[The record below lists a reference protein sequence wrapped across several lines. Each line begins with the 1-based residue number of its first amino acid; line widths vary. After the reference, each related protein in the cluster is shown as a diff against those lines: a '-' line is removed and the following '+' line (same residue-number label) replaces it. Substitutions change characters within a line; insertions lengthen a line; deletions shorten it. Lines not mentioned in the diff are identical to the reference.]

1 MRVAPPDLPGA
12 QTTDSPIDRALALLL
27 ANETEAA
34 LRWAAATVERD
45 PSMPSALVI
54 TCRLLEQ
61 MGRPEAAVEGF
72 ELAVRRAI
80 DGANLPL
87 AVAAIGDLRALGR
100 RRRQATSTT
109 WRAPSAWAPTA
120 STETEAPPPPLPNFE
135 GFQPLSSFLTGPALT
150 SKATQ
155 IIHAAKRDYD
165 EVAGSE
171 ILLTA
176 PLPLFSAMPKDALR
190 DLVGAFEMITVPAGH
205 AVIAEGEEGAEAYIV
220 ARGELEVLRRDGEE
234 DGKPPIMLARL
245 VSGALFGEM
254 ALLSRAPRA
263 ASVVATRPSI
273 LLVAKR
279 EALEDVAEGRPEVGV
294 ELAAHCR
301 RRMVANL
308 GRTSPVL
315 VAVPPQERTMLVERF
330 ETRIFEK
337 GEKLVDAGAGR
348 GGAAPRRVGPGR
360 RRGARRRRVGRPRD
374 ALAGRDGRRGRAR
387 PAPQGERGRHR
398 GAPDGDAVSPARG
411 VHLAHP
417 GPPGRPPRPL
427 HDGRSAGRRD
437 RASRSTTRR
446 PRWRTTTCSCDF
458 RLRDAGGD
466 HGGRVRARAR
476 ARVRARCAGDRPR
489 PAFTAQEARQARR
502 LALVIAIVVG
512 FFVLELGGAILADS
526 VVLQA
531 DALHL
536 LMDVLALG
544 VSLFAMRLAVRR
556 PTPRFTYGL
565 RRAEPVAAIFSAV
578 LVLSTTVVH
587 RDRGDRRAARAR
599 GAPGRDHAG
608 GRDDGAARQRP
619 ERLAAARRD
628 RPSPRAP
635 RRPGQPGGARS
646 GTRPRPRPP

>member
-45 PSMPSALVI
+45 PSTPSALVI
-54 TCRLLEQ
+54 TSRLLEQ

-87 AVAAIGDLRALGR
+87 AVAAIGDLRALGVDVR
-100 RRRQATSTT
+100 SHLDAL
-109 WRAPSAWAPTA
+109 ASAFCLG
-120 STETEAPPPPLPNFE
+120 SDRLTETEAPPPPLPNFT

-165 EVAGSE
+165 DATGSE

-176 PLPLFSAMPKDALR
+176 PLPLFSAMPKEALR

-205 AVIAEGEEGAEAYIV
+205 CVIEEGEEGSEAYIV
-220 ARGELEVLRRDGEE
+220 ARGELEVLRNSGDDDGA
-234 DGKPPIMLARL
+234 PPIMLARL

-279 EALEDVAEGRPEVGV
+279 EALEAVAEGRPEVAV

-330 ETRIFEK
+330 ETRIYEK
-337 GEKLVDAGAGR
+337 GEKLVT
-348 GGAAPRRVGPGR
+348 
-360 RRGARRRRVGRPRD
+360 
-374 ALAGRDGRRGRAR
+374 
-387 PAPQGERGRHR
+387 QG
-398 GAPDGDAVSPARG
+398 
-411 VHLAHP
+411 
-417 GPPGRPPRPL
+417 
-427 HDGRSAGRRD
+427 
-437 RASRSTTRR
+437 
-446 PRWRTTTCSCDF
+446 
-458 RLRDAGGD
+458 
-466 HGGRVRARAR
+466 
-476 ARVRARCAGDRPR
+476 
-489 PAFTAQEARQARR
+489 QEATG
-502 LALVIAIVVG
+502 LHLVASGQVAVVTHD
-512 FFVLELGGAILADS
+512 ADES
-526 VVLQA
+526 VVLASLSPGETVGEVALVLRRKANA
-531 DALHL
+531 DVIAVHPTVTLFLPREEFISLIQDHPGVLHGL
-536 LMDVLALG
+536 YMT
-544 VSLFAMRLAVRR
+544 AVRR
-556 PTPRFTYGL
+556 DDETTIALDNAP
-565 RRAEPVAAIFSAV
+565 AAIADDYV
-578 LVLSTTVVH
+578 LL
-587 RDRGDRRAARAR
+587 
-599 GAPGRDHAG
+599 
-608 GRDDGAARQRP
+608 
-619 ERLAAARRD
+619 
-628 RPSPRAP
+628 
-635 RRPGQPGGARS
+635 
-646 GTRPRPRPP
+646 